1 MKSKKFKI
9 KIQSLEDFKDDF
21 GKAWRAAERGAEWEP
36 GYELVLSFH
45 DASALSRVFSP
56 ERIRII
62 QTVRDK
68 KPASIRELARI
79 LKRSQP
85 NVQKDVQDLADLGV
99 LELKSAKDKEGN
111 KRAGL
116 VPHCP
121 WDEFDVA
128 V

>member
-1 MKSKKFKI
+1 MKTKKFKI
-9 KIQSLEDFKDDF
+9 KIQSLEDFKGDF
-21 GKAWRAAERGAEWEP
+21 GKAWKAAERGGVWEP
-36 GYELVLSFH
+36 EYDLVLSFQ

-62 QTVRDK
+62 QTVREK
-68 KPASIRELARI
+68 KPNSIRELARI

-85 NVQKDVQDLADLGV
+85 NVQKDVQDLADLGI
-99 LELKSAKDKEGN
+99 LELRSSKDKGS
-111 KRAGL
+111 KQAAL
-116 VPHCP
+116 VPFCP

>member
-1 MKSKKFKI
+1 MKAKKFKI
-9 KIQSLEDFKDDF
+9 KIQSLESFKRDFA
-21 GKAWRAAERGAEWEP
+21 KAWKLAEKGIQSESE
-36 GYELVLSFH
+36 YDLVLSFQ
-45 DASALSRVFSP
+45 DASSLSRVFSP

-62 QTVRDK
+62 QTVRGI

-85 NVQKDVQDLADLGV
+85 NVQKDVQDLVALGILV
-99 LELKSAKDKEGN
+99 LKKSKTKNQKQDT
-111 KRAGL
+111 L
-116 VPHCP
+116 QPSCP